1 MTKRYGD
8 PILVAESAASQP
20 RCFIWRGTT
29 YQVQEILAMWH
40 LQDRWWEGSNGG
52 HRGSAAP
59 GESNR
64 QYYRLECSPDLL
76 CEIYFDAVSEGW
88 TLDRIYD

>member
-8 PILVAESAASQP
+8 LIVVAEYHDKQP

-29 YQVQEILAMWH
+29 YHVQEVLGMWH
-40 LQDRWWEGSNGG
+40 LQDRWWEEQIRG
-52 HRGSAAP
+52 HGDMQAA

-64 QYYRLECSPDLL
+64 HYYRLECSPELL
-76 CEIYFDAVSEGW
+76 CEIYFDATSNDW
-88 TLDRIYD
+88 ILDRIYD